1 MDKTLIKGLR
11 VLEAVTETENPPRT
25 VDELAERLG
34 MGRSNA
40 HRTLKTLIY
49 AGYVVKDERAGGY
62 RGTLRLFELGARQFA
77 RLDIRK
83 MAAPLMRSLA
93 DTTGETVHLSVL
105 DGMEVVYIDKIDS
118 AQPIR
123 AYSMIG
129 GRAPAHAV
137 ATGKALLAYQNAD
150 YLERHAGKLKAHTK
164 ATLTSLAVVKDELKK
179 VRHQG
184 YAVNRGEWREGVGG
198 LAAVVLD
205 NLDRPIAALGISGPL
220 DRLTL
225 AKMKRFAGEVKDS
238 ADDLSRLMGYGGFSE
253 PRQAS
258 TDVKSLTTTRARPT
272 ARRRA
277 QGA

>member
-1 MDKTLIKGLR
+1 
-11 VLEAVTETENPPRT
+11 
-25 VDELAERLG
+25 

-49 AGYVVKDERAGGY
+49 AGYVVKDEGVGGY

-77 RLDIRK
+77 RLDVRK
-83 MAAPLMRSLA
+83 MAAPFMRALA

-105 DGMEVVYIDKIDS
+105 DGMEVIYIDKIDS

-129 GRAPAHAV
+129 GRAPAYAV
-137 ATGKALLAYQNAD
+137 ATGKALLAYQSAD

-164 ATLTSLAVVKDELKK
+164 ATLTSLALKDELKK

-198 LAAVVLD
+198 LASVVLD
-205 NLDRPIAALGISGPL
+205 NLDRPIAALGISGPVE
-220 DRLTL
+220 RLTP
-225 AKMKRFAGEVKDS
+225 ARMKRFAGDVKDS
-238 ADDLSRLMGYGGFSE
+238 ADDLSRLMGHGGSSE
-253 PRQAS
+253 PRAKLKQ
-258 TDVKSLTTTRARPT
+258 R
-272 ARRRA
+272 
-277 QGA
+277 